1 MTQLILLNDDGSVKC
16 RKPLQSIVD
25 QSTIKGN
32 GEGTKFALDMSVVA
46 AALEGNGTRDSGGK
60 IDADLVV
67 DAPLSGAGRS
77 DSHLKVAAATNTAAG
92 VMPHTGAGNIPAD
105 MGRDGSGISP
115 AAVKKMF
122 DYIKPVGVSGNLDAS
137 QLSQDA
143 IEVPIL
149 SGVSCTGGT
158 NGNPKFTIPMENGGK
173 CDIDLGALKGYGGG
187 GGTTVWEGLSDGCI
201 SLAGKGAGMY
211 VAYLRSDIDGR
222 YEIAYY
228 AVPFFFFD
236 VPDLFESK
244 EVAIDYG
251 NDGWGK
257 IEYPP
262 NMCTEITTR
271 LRAGVAGVGYGVE
284 GGGTPSLFI
293 HAPNIVYQSFKPA
306 PPAPAQ
312 ATWYKAHVYKVVKVS

>member
-1 MTQLILLNDDGSVKC
+1 MTQLLLLKDDGTTKC
-16 RKPLQSIVD
+16 RKPLQGIAD
-25 QSTIKGN
+25 QSTIRGD
-32 GEGTKFALDMSVVA
+32 GETTKFHVDVNAVA
-46 AALEGNGTRDSGGK
+46 AALDGDGTRDNGGK

-77 DSHLKVAAATNTAAG
+77 DSHLKVASATNVSAG

-105 MGRDGSGISP
+105 IDRDGSDISP

-137 QLSQDA
+137 QLSKDA
-143 IEVPIL
+143 IEVPML

-187 GGTTVWEGLSDGCI
+187 GTIVWEGLSKGCI

-211 VAYLRSDIDGR
+211 VAYLRSPWDEHWGSFK
-222 YEIAYY
+222 YY
-228 AVPFFFFD
+228 AIPFFFFD
-236 VPDLFESK
+236 VPNLFETK

-251 NDGWGK
+251 TTPYGYTA
-257 IEYPP
+257 YPP
-262 NMCTEITTR
+262 NVCTVITAR
-271 LRAGVAGVGYGVE
+271 LYAEVTTSYGS
-284 GGGTPSLFI
+284 GSSPSYVF
-293 HAPNIVYQSFKPA
+293 APNIVYQKLRSGMIIADA
-306 PPAPAQ
+306 PDKDEGYI
-312 ATWYKAHVYKVVKVS
+312 YKIVKVS

>member
-1 MTQLILLNDDGSVKC
+1 MTQILLLQDDGTTKC

-25 QSTIKGN
+25 QSTIKGD

-46 AALEGNGTRDSGGK
+46 AALDGDGTRASGGK

-77 DSHLKVAAATNTAAG
+77 DSPLKVAAATNTAAG

-105 MGRDGSGISP
+105 MDRDGSDISP
-115 AAVKKMF
+115 AAVKKMLG
-122 DYIKPVGVSGNLDAS
+122 YIKPVGVSGNLDAS

-143 IEVPIL
+143 IEVPML

-187 GGTTVWEGLSDGCI
+187 GTVVWEGLSNGCI

-211 VAYLRSDIDGR
+211 IAYLRASWAEAWGKPI
-222 YEIAYY
+222 YY
-228 AVPFFFFD
+228 AIPFFFFD
-236 VPDLFESK
+236 VPDLFES
-244 EVAIDYG
+244 EVVDTDFGSSNIVP
-251 NDGWGK
+251 
-257 IEYPP
+257 EYPP
-262 NMCTEITTR
+262 NSCSAITAR
-271 LRAGVAGVGYGVE
+271 LRAKVAATPGNGDYS
-284 GGGTPSLFI
+284 GGAPYI
-293 HAPNIVYQSFKPA
+293 HAPNIVYQTFKSGLIIPKNGA
-306 PPAPAQ
+306 DLR
-312 ATWYKAHVYKVVKVS
+312 AHVYKVVKVS

>member
-1 MTQLILLNDDGSVKC
+1 MTQILLLQDDGTTKC

-32 GEGTKFALDMSVVA
+32 GEGTKFALDMGVVA
-46 AALEGNGTRDSGGK
+46 AALDGDGTRASGGK

-77 DSHLKVAAATNTAAG
+77 DSPLKVAAATNTAAG

-105 MGRDGSGISP
+105 MDRDGSDISP
-115 AAVKKMF
+115 AAVKKMLG
-122 DYIKPVGVSGNLDAS
+122 YIKPVGVSGNLDAS

-143 IEVPIL
+143 IEVPML

-187 GGTTVWEGLSDGCI
+187 GTVVWEGLTQGCI

-211 VAYLRSDIDGR
+211 VAYLRSPASDYR
-222 YEIAYY
+222 AKALYY

-236 VPDLFESK
+236 VPDIFETGD
-244 EVAIDYG
+244 VAIDAG
-251 NDGWGK
+251 VDSFGK
-257 IEYPP
+257 QAYPP
-262 NMCTEITTR
+262 NMCTEITAR
-271 LRAGVAGVGYGVE
+271 LYTKTVSSYTGDGNATNPYI
-284 GGGTPSLFI
+284 F
-293 HAPNIVYQSFKPA
+293 APNIVYQTFKSGMFVYDTTAGTMA
-306 PPAPAQ
+306 P
-312 ATWYKAHVYKVVKVS
+312 VYKIVKLT

>member
-1 MTQLILLNDDGSVKC
+1 MTQILLLQDDGTTKC

-32 GEGTKFALDMSVVA
+32 GEGTKFALDMGVVA
-46 AALEGNGTRDSGGK
+46 AALDGDGTRASGGK

-77 DSHLKVAAATNTAAG
+77 DSPLKVAAATNTSAG
-92 VMPHTGAGNIPAD
+92 VMPHTGAENIPAD
-105 MGRDGSGISP
+105 MDRDGSDISP
-115 AAVKKMF
+115 AAVKKMLG
-122 DYIKPVGVSGNLDAS
+122 YIKPVGVSGNLDAS

-143 IEVPIL
+143 IEVPML

-187 GGTTVWEGLSDGCI
+187 GTVVWEGLTQGCI
-201 SLAGKGAGMY
+201 SLKGKGAGMY
-211 VAYLRSDIDGR
+211 VAYLRGPDVDSFSR
-222 YEIAYY
+222 SVYY

-244 EVAIDYG
+244 AVAMEYG
-251 NDGWGK
+251 YDPLVDSR
-257 IEYPP
+257 YAP
-262 NMCTEITTR
+262 NKCAEIRSRLSIKAGDHYSNPDITTTIT
-271 LRAGVAGVGYGVE
+271 Y
-284 GGGTPSLFI
+284 
-293 HAPNIVYQSFKPA
+293 APNIVYQTFKSGMR
-306 PPAPAQ
+306 
-312 ATWYKAHVYKVVKVS
+312 TYNTSSNSIAHVYKVVKVS

>member
-1 MTQLILLNDDGSVKC
+1 MTQLLLLKDDGSTKC
-16 RKPLQSIVD
+16 RKPLQGIAD
-25 QSTIKGN
+25 QSTIKGD
-32 GEGTKFALDMSVVA
+32 GETTKFHVDVNAVA
-46 AALEGNGTRDSGGK
+46 AALDGDGTRDNGGK

-77 DSHLKVAAATNTAAG
+77 DSHLKVASATNVSAG

-105 MGRDGSGISP
+105 IDRDGSDISP

-122 DYIKPVGVSGNLDAS
+122 DYIKPVGVSGNLNAS

-143 IEVPIL
+143 IEVPML

-187 GGTTVWEGLSDGCI
+187 GTIVWEGLSNGCI

-211 VAYLRSDIDGR
+211 VAYLRSPWDEQWGR
-222 YEIAYY
+222 FTYY
-228 AVPFFFFD
+228 AIPFFFFD
-236 VPDLFESK
+236 VPDLFETK

-251 NDGWGK
+251 RTSNGDNV
-257 IEYPP
+257 YPP
-262 NMCTEITTR
+262 NVCTEITAR
-271 LRAGVAGVGYGVE
+271 LYARVSQANNVGDSDTTLYI
-284 GGGTPSLFI
+284 L
-293 HAPNIVYQSFKPA
+293 APNIVYQKLRSGMRVTNA
-306 PPAPAQ
+306 HGGE
-312 ATWYKAHVYKVVKVS
+312 KASVYKIVKVS

>member
-1 MTQLILLNDDGSVKC
+1 MTQLLLLQDDGTTKC

-46 AALEGNGTRDSGGK
+46 AALDGDGTRDSGGK

-77 DSHLKVAAATNTAAG
+77 DSHLKVAAATNTASG

-105 MGRDGSGISP
+105 MNRDGSDISP

-122 DYIKPVGVSGNLDAS
+122 NYIKPVGVSGNLDAS

-143 IEVPIL
+143 IEVPML

-187 GGTTVWEGLSDGCI
+187 GGTVVWEGLSNGCI

-211 VAYLRSDIDGR
+211 VAYLRNTTPEAAGGPI
-222 YEIAYY
+222 YY
-228 AVPFFFFD
+228 AIPFFFFD
-236 VPDLFESK
+236 VPDVFESGN
-244 EVAIDYG
+244 VAIDVG
-251 NDGWGK
+251 QKSDGS
-257 IEYPP
+257 IAYRP
-262 NMCTEITTR
+262 NSCTEITARLYTEVDAAYSNGENSTR
-271 LRAGVAGVGYGVE
+271 SHIFV
-284 GGGTPSLFI
+284 
-293 HAPNIVYQSFKPA
+293 PNIVYQTFRSGLLVPDTLA
-306 PPAPAQ
+306 GH
-312 ATWYKAHVYKVVKVS
+312 KAHVYKVVKLT

>member
-1 MTQLILLNDDGSVKC
+1 MTQLLLLQDDGTTKC

-25 QSTIKGN
+25 QSTIKGD

-46 AALEGNGTRDSGGK
+46 AALDGDGTRANAGK
-60 IDADLVV
+60 LDADLVV
-67 DAPLSGAGRS
+67 DAPLSGSGRS

-105 MGRDGSGISP
+105 MDRDGSGISP

-122 DYIKPVGVSGNLDAS
+122 DYIKPVGVSGNLDVS

-143 IEVPIL
+143 IEVPML

-187 GGTTVWEGLSDGCI
+187 GTTVWEGLSNGCI
-201 SLAGKGAGMY
+201 SLAGKGGGMY
-211 VAYLRSDIDGR
+211 VAYLRNTLAEQKGTTI
-222 YEIAYY
+222 YY
-228 AVPFFFFD
+228 AIPFFFFD

-244 EVAIDYG
+244 DVAIDYS
-251 NDGWGK
+251 
-257 IEYPP
+257 
-262 NMCTEITTR
+262 TS
-271 LRAGVAGVGYGVE
+271 
-284 GGGTPSLFI
+284 GTPMYLQGECTAI
-293 HAPNIVYQSFKPA
+293 IARLHAKIASSESVAAHMYVPNIVYQTFKSGLVVRWRGDNA
-306 PPAPAQ
+306 DM
-312 ATWYKAHVYKVVKVS
+312 AHVYKVVKVS

>member
-1 MTQLILLNDDGSVKC
+1 MTQLLLLKDDGTTKC

-25 QSTIKGN
+25 QSTIKGD

-46 AALEGNGTRDSGGK
+46 AALDGDGTRDSGGK

-105 MGRDGSGISP
+105 MNRDGSDISP

-122 DYIKPVGVSGNLDAS
+122 NYIKPVGVSGNLDAS

-143 IEVPIL
+143 IEVPML

-187 GGTTVWEGLSDGCI
+187 GTVVWEGLSTGCI

-211 VAYLRSDIDGR
+211 VAYLRHIWNEEHGTTV
-222 YEIAYY
+222 YY
-228 AVPFFFFD
+228 AIPFFFFD
-236 VPDLFESK
+236 VPNLFESK
-244 EVAIDYG
+244 SVALDHGYDSWG
-251 NDGWGK
+251 NLA
-257 IEYPP
+257 YPP
-262 NMCTEITTR
+262 NRCTEITAR
-271 LRAGVAGVGYGVE
+271 LRAEVDAPYNNGDN
-284 GGGTPSLFI
+284 PSNASHIF
-293 HAPNIVYQSFKPA
+293 APNIVYQTFKSSLEFTSPHYG
-306 PPAPAQ
+306 
-312 ATWYKAHVYKVVKVS
+312 YKASVYKVIKVV

>member
-1 MTQLILLNDDGSVKC
+1 MTQLLLLQDDGTTKC

-46 AALEGNGTRDSGGK
+46 AALDGDGTRDNGGK

-77 DSHLKVAAATNTAAG
+77 DSHLKIAAATNAAAG

-105 MGRDGSGISP
+105 MDRDVSDISP

-122 DYIKPVGVSGNLDAS
+122 DYIKPVGVSGNLDVS

-143 IEVPIL
+143 IEVPML

-187 GGTTVWEGLSDGCI
+187 GTTVWEGLSNGCI
-201 SLAGKGAGMY
+201 SLKGKGGGMY
-211 VAYLRSDIDGR
+211 VAYLRNTLAEQKGTTI
-222 YEIAYY
+222 YY
-228 AVPFFFFD
+228 AIPFFFFD

-244 EVAIDYG
+244 DVAIDYDVNG
-251 NDGWGK
+251 VST
-257 IEYPP
+257 YPQGE
-262 NMCTEITTR
+262 CTAITAR
-271 LRAGVAGVGYGVE
+271 LYTKVTSSESTAAHMYV
-284 GGGTPSLFI
+284 
-293 HAPNIVYQSFKPA
+293 PNIVYQTFKSGLVVRWRGDNA
-306 PPAPAQ
+306 DM
-312 ATWYKAHVYKVVKVS
+312 AHVYKVVKVS